1 MLEIHCFPEYWFSRT
16 TRHAGSPHQSP
27 RRKLGVM
34 ASRLPIPYL
43 RLMVCGTWVAL
54 ALLTFL
60 MVGGSSA
67 RSVVY
72 LVAAAIIPPF
82 VFIGLWND
90 GPPPT
95 VGEILRNTE
104 DAR

>member
-1 MLEIHCFPEYWFSRT
+1 
-16 TRHAGSPHQSP
+16 
-27 RRKLGVM
+27 
-34 ASRLPIPYL
+34 
-43 RLMVCGTWVAL
+43 MVCGTWVAL

-90 GPPPT
+90 GPPP
-95 VGEILRNTE
+95 
-104 DAR
+104 

>member
-1 MLEIHCFPEYWFSRT
+1 
-16 TRHAGSPHQSP
+16 
-27 RRKLGVM
+27 
-34 ASRLPIPYL
+34 
-43 RLMVCGTWVAL
+43 MVCGTWVAL

-90 GPPPT
+90 GPPLT